1 MLMVCLCCLEMNV
14 GAVCVIAG
22 CAGLLSFVFLAV
34 AIGTDYWYVI
44 DVSKS
49 KYNTEKES
57 DDLSSHSGLWRICQG
72 KNACIG
78 LIDPL
83 GDETQ
88 HVPKSQHHLL
98 LMQKVCVILL
108 PLSLVLLVFGG
119 ICGLVS
125 SLANDLCMLLF
136 TGSYFLVGGTLTLTG
151 ITVYIAYS
159 KAAFAEVM
167 CLYDHRMFDDIDT
180 SFSWS
185 MGLAWLSFTLE
196 IISGALLLLAAK
208 LNAVRHPI
216 QSVVI

>member
-1 MLMVCLCCLEMNV
+1 MMNV

-72 KNACIG
+72 KGGQC
-78 LIDPL
+78 
-83 GDETQ
+83 
-88 HVPKSQHHLL
+88 VWS
-98 LMQKVCVILL
+98 LMKVCVILL

-208 LNAVRHPI
+208 LNAVRHSI